1 VVDVGQI
8 TLEGIDL
15 EQNTRQTFKTVQARV
30 KQLCDARPSCTGN
43 YSILVHLYYQ
53 RYHRHQRF
61 WEDKA
66 FKHRPSP
73 ETITRAF
80 RKLVELGELKP
91 SGKILA
97 RRKAREI
104 VVKEIMK
111 EG

>member
-1 VVDVGQI
+1 MVGQI

-15 EQNTRQTFKTVQARV
+15 ETNTRQTFKTVQERV
-30 KQLCDARPSCTGN
+30 KRLCEERSSCTGN
-43 YSILVHLYYQ
+43 YNILVHLYYKK
-53 RYHRHQRF
+53 YHGRQRF

-66 FKHRPSP
+66 FKYRPSP

-97 RRKAREI
+97 RRNAREM